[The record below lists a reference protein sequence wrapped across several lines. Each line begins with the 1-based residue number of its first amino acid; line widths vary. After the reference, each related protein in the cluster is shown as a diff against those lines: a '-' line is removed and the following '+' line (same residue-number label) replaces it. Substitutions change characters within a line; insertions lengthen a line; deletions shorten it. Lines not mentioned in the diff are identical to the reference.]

1 MNIHGEAFP
10 PEPHAIESVVR
21 RASVWRC
28 APWAASAYG
37 VWGQT
42 GKTGLRA
49 QGVATVAAEKN
60 VPGEA
65 RMRHWS
71 WADSY
76 FLDPWLHKKW
86 QPGDA
91 YAPRGPTPTELA
103 IGVYKNA
110 LPSSKLVDLLDS
122 AAAVPRKAG
131 TIHDGIHY
139 IDAEPGFNSD
149 NREKFET
156 NDNPDWKAG
165 WDLLRQLTPGESDDE
180 RDVRVRV
187 AIYTQLTCVA
197 RCLGIPAENILVYG
211 CADRATTFQ
220 EDWRPALA
228 FPYHLPRNYIPA
240 TSPELLTRMLDGGS
254 GPETCVVNF
263 NATEAP
269 EINRI
274 MLDICKAKKVP
285 DAILFADGS
294 AENLTAQLPVFRD
307 FVNA

>member
-1 MNIHGEAFP
+1 
-10 PEPHAIESVVR
+10 
-21 RASVWRC
+21 
-28 APWAASAYG
+28 
-37 VWGQT
+37 
-42 GKTGLRA
+42 
-49 QGVATVAAEKN
+49 
-60 VPGEA
+60 
-65 RMRHWS
+65 MRHWS

-76 FLDPWLHKKW
+76 FLDPWLQKKW

-122 AAAVPRKAG
+122 AAAVLRKAG

-263 NATEAP
+263 NATESPA
-269 EINRI
+269 INEI
-274 MLDICKAKKVP
+274 MLNICERKNVP
-285 DAILFADGS
+285 HAILFADGS